1 MCPTTSTE
9 VLQRTATARQRP
21 AWSSLERWL
30 PVDTTFRR
38 SVFARP
44 TPVRQLALLLLI
56 GLLIAALV
64 AFAVGSR
71 RSTLAPYGLARNGD
85 VVASRDGD
93 IYAIDAATSAE
104 SLIGR
109 RHRVRL
115 LAGLLARR
123 HEVHVRAL
131 GRPGAEPTRS

>member
-1 MCPTTSTE
+1 MTTNDAFERNLSVWLHEDAEHHVPDHLAE

-56 GLLIAALV
+56 GLLIAGV
-64 AFAVGSR
+64 RGVR
-71 RSTLAPYGLARNGD
+71 RRLA
-85 VVASRDGD
+85 
-93 IYAIDAATSAE
+93 AIDAARRSAWPATATS
-104 SLIGR
+104 
-109 RHRVRL
+109 
-115 LAGLLARR
+115 
-123 HEVHVRAL
+123 
-131 GRPGAEPTRS
+131 